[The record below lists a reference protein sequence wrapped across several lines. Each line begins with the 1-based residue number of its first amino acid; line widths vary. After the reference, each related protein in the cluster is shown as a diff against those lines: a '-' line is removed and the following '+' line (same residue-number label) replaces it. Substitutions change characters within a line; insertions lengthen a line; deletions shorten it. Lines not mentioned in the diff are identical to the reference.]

1 MEKQPRI
8 GLALGGGGAKGAA
21 HIGVLKI
28 FEKYGIK
35 ISSIAGASVG
45 SIIGSAAAMGMN
57 SEQILEINKRFNTR
71 KFVKI
76 SNFRL
81 FSDSLIK
88 AKDIN
93 KAIRELVGEATFKDT
108 KIPFLAVAVDLESGE
123 EVVLKEGKLWEAA
136 RASSAIPFIFSPQ
149 FFQGRYLVDG
159 GLLNN
164 VPVDHLREQKDID
177 IIIGVELGGM
187 TSRQFISAMVWEKYF
202 RKPKTFE
209 IYPSFITR
217 LKMNTALMSHIMLR
231 SIDIL
236 REKEQNR
243 RFEIAKPDILMH
255 PKVESISLLDFAKYK
270 IGIQAGID
278 AAEEAIPQILK
289 LIELKKQELNR
300 PASSGSLEVTQN

>member
-57 SEQILEINKRFNTR
+57 SEQILEINKRFNSR

-93 KAIRELVGEATFKDT
+93 KAIQELVGEATFNDT

-123 EVVLKEGKLWEAA
+123 EVVLREGKLWEAA

-164 VPVDHLREQKDID
+164 VPVDHLREQKDLD

-243 RFEIAKPDILMH
+243 RFEIAKPDILMR

-270 IGIQAGID
+270 VGIQAGID
-278 AAEEAIPQILK
+278 AAEDAIPQILK

-300 PASSGSLEVTQN
+300 PPTSGSLETTQN

>member
-1 MEKQPRI
+1 MKKEPKI

-21 HIGVLKI
+21 HIGVLKV
-28 FEKYGIK
+28 FEKYGIT

-45 SIIGSAAAMGMN
+45 SIIGSAAAMGLKA
-57 SEQILEINKRFNTR
+57 EQILEINKKFNTR
-71 KFVKI
+71 KFIKI

-93 KAIRELVGEATFKDT
+93 KAIVDLVGEATFKDT
-108 KIPFLAVAVDLESGE
+108 LIPFLAVAVDLESGE
-123 EVVLKEGKLWEAA
+123 EVVLREGKLWEAA

-164 VPVDHLREQKDID
+164 VPVDHLREQKDLD

-209 IYPSFITR
+209 IYPSLLTR
-217 LKMNTALMSHIMLR
+217 LKQNTALMSHIMLR

-243 RFEIAKPDILMH
+243 RFEIAKPDVLMR
-255 PKVESISLLDFAKYK
+255 PKVEAISLLDFSKYK
-270 IGIQAGID
+270 LGIQAGID
-278 AAEEAIPQILK
+278 AAEDAMPKILK
-289 LIELKKQELNR
+289 LIEQKKEELNR
-300 PASSGSLEVTQN
+300 PESSGSLEATQN

>member
-1 MEKQPRI
+1 MKKEPKI

-21 HIGVLKI
+21 HIGVLKV
-28 FEKYGIK
+28 FEKYGIT

-45 SIIGSAAAMGMN
+45 SIIGSAAAMGLKA
-57 SEQILEINKRFNTR
+57 EQILEINKKFNTR
-71 KFVKI
+71 KFIKI

-93 KAIRELVGEATFKDT
+93 KAIVDLVGEATFKDT
-108 KIPFLAVAVDLESGE
+108 VIPFLAVAVDLESGE
-123 EVVLKEGKLWEAA
+123 EVVLREGKLWEAA

-164 VPVDHLREQKDID
+164 VPVDHLREQKDLD

-209 IYPSFITR
+209 IYPSLLTR
-217 LKMNTALMSHIMLR
+217 LKQNTALMSHIMLR

-243 RFEIAKPDILMH
+243 RFEIAKPDVLMR
-255 PKVESISLLDFAKYK
+255 PKVEAISLLDFSKYK
-270 IGIQAGID
+270 VGIQAGID
-278 AAEEAIPQILK
+278 AAEDAMPKILK
-289 LIELKKQELNR
+289 LIEQKKEELNR
-300 PASSGSLEVTQN
+300 PESSGSLEATQN

>member
-1 MEKQPRI
+1 MKKEPKI

-21 HIGVLKI
+21 HIGVLKV
-28 FEKYGIK
+28 FEKYGIT

-45 SIIGSAAAMGMN
+45 SIIGSAAAMGLKA
-57 SEQILEINKRFNTR
+57 EQILEINKKFNTR
-71 KFVKI
+71 KFIKI

-93 KAIRELVGEATFKDT
+93 KAIVDLVGEATFKDT
-108 KIPFLAVAVDLESGE
+108 VIPFLAVAVDIESGE
-123 EVVLKEGKLWEAA
+123 EVVLREGKLWEAA

-164 VPVDHLREQKDID
+164 VPVDHLREQKDLD

-209 IYPSFITR
+209 IYPSLLTR
-217 LKMNTALMSHIMLR
+217 LKQNTALMSHIMLR

-243 RFEIAKPDILMH
+243 RFEIAKPDVLMR
-255 PKVESISLLDFAKYK
+255 PKVEAISLLDFSKYK
-270 IGIQAGID
+270 VGIQAGID
-278 AAEEAIPQILK
+278 AAEDAMPKILK
-289 LIELKKQELNR
+289 LIEQKKEELNR
-300 PASSGSLEVTQN
+300 PESSGSLEATQN

>member
-1 MEKQPRI
+1 MKKEPKI

-21 HIGVLKI
+21 HIGVLKV
-28 FEKYGIK
+28 FEKYGIT

-45 SIIGSAAAMGMN
+45 SIIGSAAAMGLKA
-57 SEQILEINKRFNTR
+57 EQILEINKKFNTR
-71 KFVKI
+71 KFIKI

-93 KAIRELVGEATFKDT
+93 KAIVDLVGEATFKDT
-108 KIPFLAVAVDLESGE
+108 VIPFLAVAVDLESGE
-123 EVVLKEGKLWEAA
+123 EVVLREGKLWEAA

-164 VPVDHLREQKDID
+164 VPVDHLREQKDLD

-209 IYPSFITR
+209 IYPSLLTR
-217 LKMNTALMSHIMLR
+217 LKQNTALMSHIMLR

-243 RFEIAKPDILMH
+243 RFEIAKPDVLMR
-255 PKVESISLLDFAKYK
+255 PKVEAISLLDFSKYK
-270 IGIQAGID
+270 LGIQAGID
-278 AAEEAIPQILK
+278 AAEDAMPKILK
-289 LIELKKQELNR
+289 LIEQKKEELNR
-300 PASSGSLEVTQN
+300 PESSGSLEATQN